1 MTQSRHACAS
11 LLPGTR
17 VALLA
22 MLLMPSALAGAA
34 AAAWSPRAETSSPRA
49 ESTSAGLADGASAP
63 EAREH
68 LPRMLSRDL
77 PLIDRVLGLD
87 SAQRPIVEALLAD
100 VEAGVE
106 AGVDADAG
114 ARAALAAFREN
125 LTAVLSDGQR
135 ARLGEVWAAV
145 YRERMESAGT
155 IGGEGIDL
163 AALARGVMRGEPS
176 EGVESAVARYRSEL
190 DPLLDARAA
199 AAEAASLLRVR
210 LEIRSLNERAVDM
223 FATALPAA
231 LAGEFRREA
240 ARKSFPTALAP
251 SAALGA
257 LDLVLVELPVEPLR
271 ALRVEAAERYEA
283 LCSRG
288 VAAVRARDEARG
300 AGEQAGAAAAR
311 QIEEAEREY
320 DAFETWL
327 NGRIVASATP
337 DALGATRAGR
347 AVLETAKQLGQGSDH
362 RWNDRSATVQRFDSN
377 GDGAVQGDE
386 ATSALEAFARS
397 VGRQQRRRL

>member
-1 MTQSRHACAS
+1 MTQSRHACAL

-114 ARAALAAFREN
+114 SRAALAAFREN

-199 AAEAASLLRVR
+199 AAEAAPLLRVR

-327 NGRIVASATP
+327 NGRIVASATT

-362 RWNDRSATVQRFDSN
+362 RWTDRSATVQRFDSN

>member
-11 LLPGTR
+11 LLPAQR
-17 VALLA
+17 AALIA
-22 MLLMPSALAGAA
+22 MLLMPCALAGAA
-34 AAAWSPRAETSSPRA
+34 AAAWSPRAE
-49 ESTSAGLADGASAP
+49 SASDGLADGASAP

-100 VEAGVE
+100 VEAGV
-106 AGVDADAG
+106 DADAG
-114 ARAALAAFREN
+114 SRAALAAFREN
-125 LTAVLSDGQR
+125 LAAVLTDGQR
-135 ARLGEVWAAV
+135 ARIGEVWAAV

-163 AALARGVMRGEPS
+163 AALARGVLRGEYS

-223 FATALPAA
+223 FAASLPAA

-271 ALRVEAAERYEA
+271 ALRVEATERYEA
-283 LCSRG
+283 LCDRG

-300 AGEQAGAAAAR
+300 AGEQAGAAAAK

-320 DAFETWL
+320 DAFESWL
-327 NGRIVASATP
+327 NGRIVACATP
-337 DALGATRAGR
+337 DALAATRAGR

-362 RWNDRSATVQRFDSN
+362 RWGDRSATVQRFDSN

>member
-1 MTQSRHACAS
+1 MTQSRHACAL

-49 ESTSAGLADGASAP
+49 ESMSAGLADGASAP

-100 VEAGVE
+100 VEAGVD

-114 ARAALAAFREN
+114 SRAALAAFREN

-190 DPLLDARAA
+190 DPLLDARA

>member
-1 MTQSRHACAS
+1 MTQSRHACAL

-100 VEAGVE
+100 VEAGV
-106 AGVDADAG
+106 DADAG
-114 ARAALAAFREN
+114 SRAALAAFREN

-311 QIEEAEREY
+311 QIEEAERDY

>member
-114 ARAALAAFREN
+114 SRAALAAFREN

-199 AAEAASLLRVR
+199 AAEAAPLLRVR

-223 FATALPAA
+223 FATALPAG

-327 NGRIVASATP
+327 NGRIVASATT

-362 RWNDRSATVQRFDSN
+362 RWTDRSATVQRFDSN

>member
-1 MTQSRHACAS
+1 MTQSRHACAL

-49 ESTSAGLADGASAP
+49 ESMSAGLADGASAP

-199 AAEAASLLRVR
+199 AAEAAPLLRVR

-223 FATALPAA
+223 FATALPAG

-362 RWNDRSATVQRFDSN
+362 RWTDRSATVQRFDSN